1 MLITYNL
8 LLDLR
13 RTHSIILLQKI
24 KIVGEPLNLF
34 ELASLKR
41 LYGVTIK
48 YQPLEENV
56 LTLPESKQEESK
68 MEEIKDEET
77 LELLN
82 KIRHITKSWSENQKE
97 DIENK
102 IYILTREYRQKLED
116 TKNNFNLDETLELT
130 PVSPSMIREG
140 FIIKLESLYRS
151 IYQNKYN
158 DLLMKIDDYETWL
171 KNDIKPTV
179 PNEIISVEDKIKF
192 IIFNSF
198 TSEKRYLGI
207 LEIIL
212 SNTKQ
217 KISNISPSTI
227 DNTPLLVL
235 EDIDTKFETEISNLY
250 LEVSRR
256 KEIEE
261 TLKGKNQTELG
272 KDIKA
277 LLNIINEFS
286 KNDKEW
292 SLKELSNIIQKYFNI
307 LLGDKTIKLDTIELD
322 LIRELLPFMA
332 KIITIKPVPSLNK
345 VKELIDKCLDV
356 LEQNNN
362 VEAKD
367 NILLETIIEINSLI
381 NYENLNETEKEK
393 MTESIKKILFNWKS
407 KIETEEDECLNYL
420 NEPDMLVKS
429 LKQDEN
435 EIKVQERIILE
446 DKNLQIELLILSELL
461 ALKGKI
467 EEKINRNIECLKLLK
482 SL

>member
-1 MLITYNL
+1 
-8 LLDLR
+8 
-13 RTHSIILLQKI
+13 
-24 KIVGEPLNLF
+24 
-34 ELASLKR
+34 LASLKR
-41 LYGVTIK
+41 LYGKKVTIK

-56 LTLPESKQEESK
+56 LMLPESKQEEQK
-68 MEEIKDEET
+68 IEEIKDEEV

-82 KIRHITKSWSENQKE
+82 KIRRITKFWNEKQKE

-102 IYILTREYRQKLED
+102 IHILTKEYRQKLED
-116 TKNNFNLDETLELT
+116 SKNSFNLESSLELT
-130 PVSPSMIREG
+130 PKSPSMIRES
-140 FIIKLESLYRS
+140 FLLKLEILYRS

-171 KNDIKPTV
+171 KNGIKPTV
-179 PNEIISVEDKIKF
+179 PSEISSVDDKIKF

-198 TSEKRYLGI
+198 TYEKRYLSI

-217 KISNISPSTI
+217 KISKISLSTI
-227 DNTPLLVL
+227 DKTPLLIL
-235 EDIDTKFETEISNLY
+235 EDIDTKFESEISNLY

-272 KDIKA
+272 IDIKA

-292 SLKELSNIIQKYFNI
+292 SLKELSNIFQKYFNI
-307 LLGDKTIKLDTIELD
+307 LLSDNTLSIDTIELD
-322 LIRELLPFMA
+322 LRRELLPFIA

-345 VKELIDKCLDV
+345 IKELIDKCLND
-356 LEQNNN
+356 LEESNT
-362 VEAKD
+362 EAKD
-367 NILLETIIEINSLI
+367 NILLETIIEIKDLI
-381 NYENLNETEKEK
+381 NNEHLSETEKEK
-393 MTESIKKILFNWKS
+393 ITESIKKILVNWKT
-407 KIETEEDECLNYL
+407 KIEAEEDKSLNFL
-420 NEPDMLVKS
+420 SEPDILMKS
-429 LKQDEN
+429 LKQTKS
-435 EIKVQERIILE
+435 EIEIQERIILE
-446 DKNLQIELLILSELL
+446 DKNLQIELLILKELL
-461 ALKGKI
+461 NLKMLI

>member
-1 MLITYNL
+1 MVKKL
-8 LLDLR
+8 
-13 RTHSIILLQKI
+13 
-24 KIVGEPLNLF
+24 
-34 ELASLKR
+34 
-41 LYGVTIK
+41 
-48 YQPLEENV
+48 QPLEENV
-56 LTLPESKQEESK
+56 LMLPESKQEEQK
-68 MEEIKDEET
+68 IEEVKDEEA

-116 TKNNFNLDETLELT
+116 TKNNFNLNETLELT

-151 IYQNKYN
+151 TYQNKYN

-217 KISNISPSTI
+217 KISNITPSTI

-322 LIRELLPFMA
+322 LRRELLPFMA
-332 KIITIKPVPSLNK
+332 KIITIKTVPSLNK
-345 VKELIDKCLDV
+345 VKELIDKCLNV
-356 LEQNNN
+356 LEQNSN

-367 NILLETIIEINSLI
+367 NILLETII
-381 NYENLNETEKEK
+381 
-393 MTESIKKILFNWKS
+393 
-407 KIETEEDECLNYL
+407 
-420 NEPDMLVKS
+420 
-429 LKQDEN
+429 
-435 EIKVQERIILE
+435 
-446 DKNLQIELLILSELL
+446 
-461 ALKGKI
+461 
-467 EEKINRNIECLKLLK
+467 
-482 SL
+482 